1 MQTLLDALV
10 HAVRLVVTL
19 DADVL
24 EYAGRTLLI
33 GLVATVLAALI
44 GVPFGVLIAERSFP
58 GKRALV
64 TLLNTLLGVPTV
76 VVGLT
81 VYALL
86 SRHGPL
92 GTLELLFTVRG
103 IIIGEILLVLPIVTV
118 FTLTAVARIDRDVRR
133 TACALGASPA
143 QAFWTVMREARFGVL
158 AAVIAAFGRVISE
171 VGVAMILGGNIDRFT
186 RTMTTASVLS
196 VDAGN
201 LALALALGMVLLG
214 IALAVNVLLQYLQG
228 GERE

>member
-1 MQTLLDALV
+1 MQTLLDAL
-10 HAVRLVVTL
+10 ASALRLIVTL

-33 GLVATVLAALI
+33 GLFATILASLL
-44 GVPFGVLIAERSFP
+44 GVPLGVLIAEREFP

-64 TLLNTLLGVPTV
+64 TLLNTLLAVPTV

-81 VYALL
+81 LYVLL

-92 GTLELLFTVRG
+92 GSLQLLFTVRG
-103 IIIGEILLVLPIVTV
+103 IILGEAVLVLPIVTT
-118 FTLTAVARIDRDVRR
+118 FTLTAVARIDRDVRK
-133 TACALGASPA
+133 TALALGASPG

-186 RTMTTASVLS
+186 RTMTTAIVLN
-196 VDAGN
+196 VDMGN
-201 LALALALGMVLLG
+201 LALALALGIVLLG
-214 IALAVNVLLQYLQG
+214 VALAVNVLLQSLQG
-228 GERE
+228 GGG

>member
-1 MQTLLDALV
+1 MQTLLDAL
-10 HAVRLVVTL
+10 ASALRLIVTL

-33 GLVATVLAALI
+33 GLAATILASLL
-44 GVPFGVLIAERSFP
+44 GVPLGVLIAEREFP

-64 TLLNTLLGVPTV
+64 TLLNTLLAVPTV

-81 VYALL
+81 LYVLL

-92 GTLELLFTVRG
+92 GSLQLLFTVRG
-103 IIIGEILLVLPIVTV
+103 IILGEAVLVLPIVTT

-133 TACALGASPA
+133 TALALGASHG

-186 RTMTTASVLS
+186 RTMTTAIVLN
-196 VDAGN
+196 VDMGN
-201 LALALALGMVLLG
+201 LALALGIVLLG
-214 IALAVNVLLQYLQG
+214 VALAVNVLLQSLQG
-228 GERE
+228 GGGQ

>member
-1 MQTLLDALV
+1 MQTLLDAL
-10 HAVRLVVTL
+10 ASALRLIVTL

-33 GLVATVLAALI
+33 GLAATILASLL
-44 GVPFGVLIAERSFP
+44 GVPLGVLIAEREFP

-64 TLLNTLLGVPTV
+64 TLLNTLLAVPTV

-81 VYALL
+81 LYVLL

-92 GTLELLFTVRG
+92 GSLQLLFTVRG
-103 IIIGEILLVLPIVTV
+103 IILGEAVLVLPIVTT

-133 TACALGASPA
+133 TALALGASHG

-186 RTMTTASVLS
+186 RTMTTAIVLN
-196 VDAGN
+196 VDMGN
-201 LALALALGMVLLG
+201 LALALALGIVLLG
-214 IALAVNVLLQYLQG
+214 VALAVNVLLQSLQG
-228 GERE
+228 GGGQ